1 MKKGG
6 IKKKVLK
13 SIFYTLIS
21 LALAFMLITGCIAK
35 VRNKGH
41 MDYIKEI
48 FTGNSQQQEKV
59 EEPTQNKNTIETE
72 NAVIRFN
79 F

>member
-1 MKKGG
+1 MVKKIIGVAVG
-6 IKKKVLK
+6 VVLG
-13 SIFYTLIS
+13 
-21 LALAFMLITGCIAK
+21 LAVLAMCITGCIAK

-48 FTGNSQQQEKV
+48 FTDNSQQEEQV
-59 EEPTQNKNTIETE
+59 QEPTQEGNTIETE